1 MTELNRSRFNN
12 IQVEKSPILSYLI
25 YDAHRVPSDR
35 FFDILQS
42 TSTHATLTRILHGG
56 SEVQETCEERVYAM
70 PYAKAKGRYIQLLGR
85 HTHSLLDLITNDSQ
99 VRWPSAGMFQVC
111 GTE

>member
-1 MTELNRSRFNN
+1 
-12 IQVEKSPILSYLI
+12 
-25 YDAHRVPSDR
+25 
-35 FFDILQS
+35 
-42 TSTHATLTRILHGG
+42 
-56 SEVQETCEERVYAM
+56 M